1 MIESDVLHVILL
13 VTKTLDALG
22 VPYVIGGCIASII
35 HGLIRT
41 TMDVNIV
48 ADLRLE
54 QVSSLLAELKDG
66 FYVDEQMIRE
76 AIKYRS
82 SFNFIHLSTMFKVD
96 IFLPKERPF
105 DQQQLNRRITERV
118 DPRRD
123 ELIWVLSA
131 EDIVLANLDWFR
143 LGGEVCERQWRDIL
157 GVLKTRQSALDI
169 DYLRQWAQTLDVAD
183 LMERVLEE
191 LTDS

>member
-1 MIESDVLHVILL
+1 MIESGVLHVILL

-22 VPYVIGGCIASII
+22 VPYVIGGSIASII

-82 SFNFIHLSTMFKVD
+82 SFNLIHPSTMFKLH

-105 DQQQLNRRITERV
+105 EQQNST
-118 DPRRD
+118 
-123 ELIWVLSA
+123 A
-131 EDIVLANLDWFR
+131 A
-143 LGGEVCERQWRDIL
+143 
-157 GVLKTRQSALDI
+157 
-169 DYLRQWAQTLDVAD
+169 
-183 LMERVLEE
+183 
-191 LTDS
+191 